1 MKNLYAI
8 KKNSIKNHMSK
19 FNFHDAKNGAL
30 LKCQISGKDD
40 LELAI
45 DLGFQPLGD
54 SLLTKEELNKPET
67 FYPLRLMRSKSL
79 GHSQLDYVVP
89 SELVYHLNYPYK
101 CGITK
106 EVVDH
111 HRSQANRTVK
121 ELNLEN
127 NSLVID
133 IGSNDGTLL
142 NEFQKLNMRV
152 IGVEP
157 TNIAQVAID
166 NGVETIQSLFNTEI
180 CSKIIKD
187 YGPAKLVTATNVFA
201 HMSKMGEVIRGIKIV
216 LDKDGYF
223 IFENHYMIDI
233 LKYNQYDTIYHEHI
247 RNYSLKSIVYLFDLY
262 DMKVIDAEIV
272 DRYNGSIRVTVS
284 NNKIDEP
291 NQNVNDILQKEIEYG
306 LFDSK
311 IWDEFRNNIFKTK
324 NDLIKL
330 LLEIKNKGQT
340 VVGNS
345 CPCRSSVLMN
355 FCGIGK
361 DIIPYIAEQPTSA
374 KLGLYMP
381 GQHMPIVDNKIL
393 FEEQPDY
400 VLLLAW
406 HLAEPIMKD
415 LRARGLKSKFIIPL
429 PNVKV
434 ID

>member
-1 MKNLYAI
+1 MNIYKY
-8 KKNSIKNHMSK
+8 
-19 FNFHDAKNGAL
+19 HDANDGAL
-30 LKCQISGKDD
+30 KTCQITGNND
-40 LELAI
+40 LEEVL

-54 SLLTKEELNKPET
+54 SLLTKEQLSEPENY
-67 FYPLRLMRSKSL
+67 YPLRLMRSKSL

-89 SELVYHLNYPYK
+89 SSLVYHLDYPYK

-106 EVVDH
+106 EVVEH
-111 HRSQANRTVK
+111 HAFQASRIIND
-121 ELNLEN
+121 LNLSKE
-127 NSLVID
+127 SLVID

-142 NEFQKLNMRV
+142 NEFQKLNMKV
-152 IGVEP
+152 LGVEP
-157 TNIAQVAID
+157 TNVAKFAND
-166 NGVETIQSLFNTEI
+166 NGIKTIQSLFDEKLCTSI
-180 CSKIIKD
+180 VKD
-187 YGPAKLVTATNVFA
+187 YGKAKLVTATNVFA
-201 HMSKMGEVIRGIKIV
+201 HMAKMGEVIRGIKLV
-216 LDKDGYF
+216 LDDNGYF

-233 LKYNQYDTIYHEHI
+233 LKHNQYDTIYHEHI
-247 RNYSLKSIVYLFDLY
+247 RNYSLKSIVHLFELY
-262 DMKVIDAEIV
+262 EMKVIDAEIV

-284 NNKIDEP
+284 NNIEEKS
-291 NQNVNDILQKEIEYG
+291 NQNVIDILQKEIEYG

-311 IWDEFRNNIFKTK
+311 VWDKFRNNIFKTK

-330 LLEIKNKGQT
+330 LLEIKSKGQS

-374 KLGLYMP
+374 KIGLYMP

>member
-1 MKNLYAI
+1 MYRY
-8 KKNSIKNHMSK
+8 
-19 FNFHDAKNGAL
+19 HDAADGAL
-30 LKCQISGKDD
+30 KTCQISGNDD
-40 LELAI
+40 LIEVL

-54 SLLTKEELNKPET
+54 SLLTKEQLFEPESY
-67 FYPLRLMRSKSL
+67 FPLRLMRSKSL

-89 SELVYHLNYPYK
+89 SSLVYHLDYPYK

-106 EVVDH
+106 EVVEH
-111 HRSQANRTVK
+111 HAFQASRIIND
-121 ELNLEN
+121 LNLSRE
-127 NSLVID
+127 SLVID

-142 NEFQKLNMRV
+142 NEFQKLNMKV
-152 IGVEP
+152 LGVEP
-157 TNIAQVAID
+157 TNVAKFAND
-166 NGVETIQSLFNTEI
+166 NGIKTIQSLFDEKLCTSI
-180 CSKIIKD
+180 VKD
-187 YGPAKLVTATNVFA
+187 YGKAKLVTATNVFA
-201 HMSKMGEVIRGIKIV
+201 HMAKMGEVIRGIKLV
-216 LDKDGYF
+216 LDDKGYF

-233 LKYNQYDTIYHEHI
+233 LKHNQYDTIYHEHI
-247 RNYSLKSIVYLFDLY
+247 RNYSLKSIVHLFELY
-262 DMKVIDAEIV
+262 EMKVIDAEIV

-284 NNKIDEP
+284 NNIEEKS
-291 NQNVNDILQKEIEYG
+291 NQNVTDILQKEIEYG

-311 IWDEFRNNIFKTK
+311 VWDEFRNNIFKTK

-330 LLEIKNKGQT
+330 LLEIKSQGQS

-374 KLGLYMP
+374 KIGLYMP

-406 HLAEPIMKD
+406 HLAKPIMKD